1 MNTRSSQTPASATQL
16 KMLQKSA
23 QSAQTIFARQLP
35 RRTLKQDYW
44 TRTFV
49 SSHLIIEVIHL
60 TAMSQQF

>member
-23 QSAQTIFARQLP
+23 QSAQTIFT
-35 RRTLKQDYW
+35 RTLKQDYW